1 MGENTG
7 SERNANYNATESA
20 EMGKINVLFVI
31 PQLEKGGSETLVY
44 DIAKRMDRELF
55 NTSLAYFD
63 FFGNEKFRDAFQVHG
78 IRLYHIPRNGAADF
92 STMQIISRVIRDE
105 NIDIVNAHHFVSM
118 FYSFYACKIANRRKL
133 VYTEHSSWE
142 VEQVPL
148 KWELIGRLLLN
159 HLDCVVG
166 VSEDVTESL
175 RAKYRLQKENAI
187 TIKNGVDFEDKRENR
202 NVKEIRDE
210 FGLTD
215 DIKVVM
221 TVANFRKVKN
231 HLFLLQGFKELL
243 KEVGNV
249 RLLLIGQG
257 TESDPE
263 NTEGAVRD
271 YLEEN
276 RLLDKVILA
285 GHRSDVR
292 DLLSIA
298 DVFCLTSYREGL
310 PISILEAMTAGLPVI
325 GTNVPGIRDVVT
337 HKKNGILIELG
348 DWKALKDAMLK
359 ILTNK
364 ELKCNYGKASRK
376 IVEESY
382 SITQCV
388 GRYQDIFL
396 RLMGH

>member
-1 MGENTG
+1 
-7 SERNANYNATESA
+7 
-20 EMGKINVLFVI
+20 MGKINVLFVI

-175 RAKYRLQKENAI
+175 RAKYRLQRENAI
-187 TIKNGVDFEDKRENR
+187 TIRNGVDFEDKKENR
-202 NVKEIRDE
+202 NVKEIRDG

-243 KEVGNV
+243 KEMGNV
-249 RLLLIGQG
+249 RLFLIGQG
-257 TESDPE
+257 TNDDQE
-263 NTEGAVRD
+263 NSERDVRG
-271 YLEEN
+271 YIEQN
-276 RLLDKVILA
+276 GLLDKVILT
-285 GHRSDVR
+285 GYRSDVQ

-310 PISILEAMTAGLPVI
+310 PISLLEAMSAGLPVV
-325 GTNVPGIRDVVT
+325 GTNVSGIRNVIVQGQ
-337 HKKNGILIELG
+337 NGYLVELG
-348 DWKALKDAMLK
+348 DCVELKRALCML
-359 ILTNK
+359 LTNDQ
-364 ELKCNYGKASRK
+364 LRYSCGQKARNMV
-376 IVEESY
+376 IDNY
-382 SITQCV
+382 SISRCV
-388 GRYQDIFL
+388 NDYQKLFVSLMKRKL
-396 RLMGH
+396 R